1 MTVLLVCFTD
11 LSDKQSET
19 RWFLV
24 RERKGKGREGVK
36 WWRCLCLFM
45 IRWESVESQ
54 RGTAGEEVR
63 KSYECAFPVIV
74 FFLN

>member
-19 RWFLV
+19 SDFWLE
-24 RERKGKGREGVK
+24 REKGREGVK

-63 KSYECAFPVIV
+63 KSYECSFPVIV